1 MHPVLFRLGSF
12 QLLSYTAFGALGA
25 VLAFGLLSRRKAEM
39 GLAGGEPYWLL
50 VNVVF
55 AASFVFA
62 RLGYL
67 VTDARPGSPAFWPA
81 VSALASGFSVFG
93 FIAGMLFGVWL
104 FSRLS
109 HLGFLALAD
118 GVSAVMPVWLATARV
133 GCFLTGCCFGRPAP
147 PGLPWAVTFTD
158 PASALPR
165 EWLGVPLHPA
175 QLYELAGDALLALL
189 LYGVVLG
196 AIRKGKLPQGSACAG
211 YLAGYGALRF
221 VLERFRG
228 DAIPSFGGLS
238 EGQVFSLGLGLLAL
252 GFCLAGYRK
261 TGALKRFRQG

>member
-1 MHPVLFRLGSF
+1 MHPILFQLGSF
-12 QLLSYTAFGALGA
+12 RLLSYTAFGALGA
-25 VLAFGLLSRRKAEM
+25 ILAFGLLSRRKAEM
-39 GLAGGEPYWLL
+39 GLSGSEQYWLL
-50 VNVVF
+50 VNLVF
-55 AASFVFA
+55 ASTFVFA

-67 VTDARPGSPAFWPA
+67 VTDAPPGSPAFWQT
-81 VSALASGFSVFG
+81 VVALNSGFSVFG
-93 FIAGMLFGVWL
+93 FIAGMLFGVWV

-109 HLGFLALAD
+109 HVDFLVLAD
-118 GVSAVMPVWLATARV
+118 GVSVVMPVWLATARV

-147 PGLPWAVTFTD
+147 RDLPWAVTFTN

-175 QLYELAGDALLALL
+175 QLYEASGDALLAVV

-196 AIRKGKLPQGSACAG
+196 AIREGKLPQGSACAG

-228 DAIPSFGGLS
+228 DAIPSIGGMS
-238 EGQVFSLGLGLLAL
+238 EGQVLSLGLGLLSL
-252 GFCLAGYRK
+252 GVILAGYRHSS
-261 TGALKRFRQG
+261 ALRRYRQG